1 MEEKRSTNSPGFD
14 KPKLNRSGSITSATS
29 HPPRSNSNPKL
40 VAKHQQQIYEE
51 SRNKRN
57 QEQQNQQQQQQ
68 QPQQKQTSNQSE
80 DPATQLSSLKFES
93 DKEKEQALLWAFL
106 ASYLPDDK
114 SSLQKEFVKHVEYT
128 LAQTKSECTDFSSF
142 QALSYCTRDRL
153 IERWKDTKLFFKQ
166 KNVKQVNYM
175 SLEFLLGRSLQNSL
189 SALGLVGKYSD
200 ALMDLGFKLED
211 LYDEERDAGL
221 GNGGLGRLAACFM
234 DSLATCNFPG
244 YGYGLRYKFG
254 MFYQTLVDGEQ
265 VELPD
270 YWLNYGSPWEIERLD
285 VSYPINFYGKVSEV
299 EDENGKKVM
308 KWDQGEQML
317 AVAYDYPIPGF
328 KTYNTVAIRLWSSK
342 PSDEFNLDSFN
353 RGDYLGAIEE
363 KEKSENITNVLYP
376 NDNTMQGKELRLK
389 QQYLFVSATIQ
400 DIISQFKETGK
411 PFSEFHN
418 FHAIQLNDTHPTLGI
433 PELMRILID
442 EEKKSWDE
450 AWDITTKTFSYTNH
464 TVLPEALEKW
474 SVSMVEN
481 VLPRHIMIIYEI
493 NERFLKLVDQ
503 KWPGDMSKRRA
514 LSIIDESDGKFI
526 RMAFL
531 AIVGSHTIN
540 GVAYLH
546 SELVKHDVFPL
557 FYEIWPK
564 KFQNKTNG
572 VTPRRWIQQSNP
584 QLAELITR
592 SLNSDRWLV
601 NLDIIKDLVHLAD
614 NSSFQK
620 EWMEIKR
627 NNKIRLAKYIEKKCD
642 IQVNVDVL
650 FDVQVKRFHE
660 YKRQLLNI
668 LSVINRYLDIKE
680 GKKVAPR
687 VVIFGGKAAP
697 GYYMAKLIIKLI
709 NSVADVVNNDPKVG
723 DLLKIVFIPNYCVS
737 NAEIIIP
744 ASDISQHISTAG
756 TEASGTSNMKFSMN
770 GGLIIGTLDGANIE
784 IRDAIGHENMY
795 IFGARSEEV
804 NKVKKIIHDGK
815 FTPDARW
822 ARVLTAIKE
831 DSFGPHEQFQDIINS
846 VSGGN
851 DHYILSYDF
860 GSYLDIQNSIDQ
872 DFKDRAKWAKK
883 SIMASVCCGKFSS
896 DRTIKEYAQQ
906 IWGIEEWKRP
916 GPVPVSNE
924 EARSLLVPPP
934 SGSPNDINAISIER
948 LSPLTFVK
956 QTSASPLSVISGG
969 DKTNNT
975 LKPKQTTKGFNIGG
989 QPGNPTN

>member
-1 MEEKRSTNSPGFD
+1 MKR
-14 KPKLNRSGSITSATS
+14 
-29 HPPRSNSNPKL
+29 NPKL
-40 VAKHQQQIYEE
+40 GPEE
-51 SRNKRN
+51 
-57 QEQQNQQQQQQ
+57 
-68 QPQQKQTSNQSE
+68 
-80 DPATQLSSLKFES
+80 
-93 DKEKEQALLWAFL
+93 L
-106 ASYLPDDK
+106 ASIR
-114 SSLQKEFVKHVEYT
+114 EFKAIT
-128 LAQTKSECTDFSSF
+128 AQ
-142 QALSYCTRDRL
+142 
-153 IERWKDTKLFFKQ
+153 
-166 KNVKQVNYM
+166 
-175 SLEFLLGRSLQNSL
+175 
-189 SALGLVGKYSD
+189 
-200 ALMDLGFKLED
+200 
-211 LYDEERDAGL
+211 
-221 GNGGLGRLAACFM
+221 
-234 DSLATCNFPG
+234 
-244 YGYGLRYKFG
+244 
-254 MFYQTLVDGEQ
+254 
-265 VELPD
+265 
-270 YWLNYGSPWEIERLD
+270 
-285 VSYPINFYGKVSEV
+285 
-299 EDENGKKVM
+299 GKKRPMLSQQEHEELVQE
-308 KWDQGEQML
+308 KFKDGKSRTGHITAFRIGDKKGLPPQEKSKHTVQGPNWSPPSS
-317 AVAYDYPIPGF
+317 VGF
-328 KTYNTVAIRLWSSK
+328 VLGGMTQNLRLWLAS
-342 PSDEFNLDSFN
+342 PLTDDPN
-353 RGDYLGAIEE
+353 GIAQ
-363 KEKSENITNVLYP
+363 
-376 NDNTMQGKELRLK
+376 NDNKPAIYARE
-389 QQYLFVSATIQ
+389 
-400 DIISQFKETGK
+400 IISPVLAGYTPRPPKHTERYGQTDRQPKIILTPPSSPK
-411 PFSEFHN
+411 KISSDQ
-418 FHAIQLNDTHPTLGI
+418 IQKIMNV
-433 PELMRILID
+433 EN
-442 EEKKSWDE
+442 SWDE
-450 AWDITTKTFSYTNH
+450 LPLHKVYLTSLPKLSLIDLKGRGVDLNHFTPDTLKEIDINGYEEGFIDIIFTPQVLLFIKGGNSDLKTIEGIYLKFIQEGYEKVDAPLFLELHNLLEEYDGEFEELFIQHGMSIEEIVDLYKDE
-464 TVLPEALEKW
+464 PEIFKAAT
-474 SVSMVEN
+474 SGVFN
-481 VLPRHIMIIYEI
+481 DYEI
-493 NERFLKLVDQ
+493 GSDKIKEIYDSNPELFF
-503 KWPGDMSKRRA
+503 
-514 LSIIDESDGKFI
+514 SIINDPEGILKSVGLGDFCQSFEETQRFIDLNNLDCSAYDMVVDKYAQDGCPEEMLLKGSSEDDNSDTEDNPSGDFFYTKESSPELYYNNWKSSFDFKKINVRLKKLKINKFLDQDLYSSKSFNTI
-526 RMAFL
+526 SDILTQINESPCERYYHLF
-531 AIVGSHTIN
+531 SSPNFPHTAETQKSVKTYGEVCQLKNQI
-540 GVAYLH
+540 L
-546 SELVKHDVFPL
+546 ELVEYINYSETGVKS
-557 FYEIWPK
+557 
-564 KFQNKTNG
+564 QNKTNG

-601 NLDIIKDLVHLAD
+601 NLEIIKDLVHLAD

-668 LSVINRYLDIKE
+668 LSVINRYFDIKE

-709 NSVADVVNNDPKVG
+709 NSVADVVNNDSKVG

-744 ASDISQHISTAG
+744 ASDISHIFQP
-756 TEASGTSNMKFSMN
+756 NMKFSMN
-770 GGLIIGTLDGANIE
+770 GGLIIGTLDSANIE

-795 IFGARSEEV
+795 IFGSHSEEV

-815 FTPDARW
+815 FSPDARW
-822 ARVLTAIKE
+822 ARFLTAIKE
-831 DSFGPHEQFQDIINS
+831 DTFGPHEQFQDIINS
-846 VSGGN
+846 VSSGN

-956 QTSASPLSVISGG
+956 QTSASPLSVISVG

>member
-1 MEEKRSTNSPGFD
+1 MDRKSTDSPSGVGVPHL
-14 KPKLNRSGSITSATS
+14 KRSGSITSATS
-29 HPPRSNSNPKL
+29 HPHKGLVRTDSSPKL
-40 VAKHQQQIYEE
+40 FKDKFKHNEE
-51 SRNKRN
+51 SSEKEEKGRG
-57 QEQQNQQQQQQ
+57 QEL
-68 QPQQKQTSNQSE
+68 
-80 DPATQLSSLKFES
+80 DPKILQSLKFDSE
-93 DKEKEQALLWAFL
+93 KEKERALLWAFL
-106 ASYLPDDK
+106 ASYLPEDK
-114 SSLQKEFVKHVEYT
+114 STLQREFVRHCEYT
-128 LAQTKSECTDFSSF
+128 LAQTKSEATDFSAF
-142 QALSYCTRDRL
+142 QALSSCTRDRL

-189 SALGLVGKYSD
+189 SALGLVGKYAD

-234 DSLATCNFPG
+234 DSLATCNYPG

-254 MFYQTLVDGEQ
+254 MFYQTIVDGEQ
-265 VELPD
+265 IELPD

-285 VSYPINFYGKVSEV
+285 VSYPINFYGKVVEV
-299 EDENGKKVM
+299 EENGKKKM
-308 KWDQGEQML
+308 KWEQGEQML

-342 PSDEFNLDSFN
+342 PSDEFNLESFN
-353 RGDYLGAIEE
+353 KGDYLGAIED

-411 PFSEFHN
+411 PFKEFSN

-442 EEKKSWDE
+442 EEDLSWDE
-450 AWDITTKTFSYTNH
+450 AWDITQKTFSYTNH

-474 SVSMVEN
+474 SVSMVEHL
-481 VLPRHIMIIYEI
+481 LPRHIQIIYEI

-503 KWPGDMSKRRA
+503 KWPGDVEKRRT
-514 LSIIDESDGKFI
+514 LSIIDESHGKNI
-526 RMAFL
+526 KMASL

-557 FYEIWPK
+557 FYEMWPK

-572 VTPRRWIQQSNP
+572 VTPRRWIQQANP
-584 QLAELITR
+584 DLSELITR

-601 NLDIIKDLVHLAD
+601 NLDIIKELRHLAD

-627 NNKIRLAKYIEKKCD
+627 MNKIRLAEYIERVCETK
-642 IQVNVDVL
+642 VNVDVL
-650 FDVQVKRFHE
+650 FDVHVKRFHE

-668 LSVINRYLDIKE
+668 LGCINRYLDIKE

-697 GYYMAKLIIKLI
+697 GYYMAKLFIKLI
-709 NSVADVVNNDPKVG
+709 NSVASVVNNDPKVG

-804 NKVKKIIHDGK
+804 NGIKKKIHDGK
-815 FTPDARW
+815 FTPDPRW
-822 ARVLTAIKE
+822 ERVLLAIKE
-831 DSFGPHEQFQDIINS
+831 DMFGPHQQFQDIINS
-846 VSGGN
+846 VSAGN
-851 DHYILSYDF
+851 DHYIVSYDF
-860 GSYLDIQNSIDQ
+860 ASYLDIQNSIDA
-872 DFKDRAKWAKK
+872 DYKDKAKWAKK
-883 SIMASVCCGKFSS
+883 SIMASVGCGTFSS
-896 DRTIKEYAQQ
+896 DRTIREYAEN
-906 IWGIEEWKRP
+906 IWNIEEWKRP
-916 GPVPVSNE
+916 GPVNVSHE
-924 EARSLLVPPP
+924 EAKTLRVPPV
-934 SGSPNDINAISIER
+934 GSPNDVNSISMER

-956 QTSASPLSVISGG
+956 QTSSSPLTVVNQNN
-969 DKTNNT
+969 DKSNVT
-975 LKPKQTTKGFNIGG
+975 KPKQTTKGFNVT
-989 QPGNPTN
+989 GNPTN